1 MSKRYLVAGVG
12 NTLRGDDGVGIKALA
27 YLKNKLNNK
36 DFDFFEFSTQS
47 IDILNYIKQYLY
59 TFIIDAA
66 DFGAPAG
73 SVKGFYLEDLNSG
86 TVKNRLSTHSLSLL
100 DFLKLYK
107 MLDIRNK
114 VYVIGIQPNNLLLC
128 NDLSSEVKAS
138 FPGVLNQITKILN

>member
-12 NTLRGDDGVGIKALA
+12 NTLRGDDGAGIKALD

-47 IDILNYIKQYLY
+47 IDILNYVKQYLY

-73 SVKGFYLEDLNSG
+73 SVRGFYLEDLSRG
-86 TVKNRLSTHSLSLL
+86 AIKNRLSTHSLSLPDL
-100 DFLKLYK
+100 LKLYK
-107 MLDIRNK
+107 MLNIRNK
-114 VYVIGIQPNNLLLC
+114 VYVIGIQPNNLILR
-128 NDLSSEVKAS
+128 NDLSSQVTAS
-138 FPGVLNQITKILN
+138 FPGVLSRITKILN